1 MHYTWGV
8 RSLVFES
15 EKRVLITY
23 KQKGIHMK
31 KIMIF
36 LAAMAMTTLFAQ
48 ANQVSIKTPATT
60 TALETEAPIPTEGD
74 TNGTTEEGVPGR

>member
-1 MHYTWGV
+1 MHYTWSV

-23 KQKGIHMK
+23 KKGIHMK

-36 LAAMAMTTLFAQ
+36 LAAIAMTTFFAQ
-48 ANQVSIKTPATT
+48 ANVVSTEIT
-60 TALETEAPIPTEGD
+60 TALETEAPAPTEGD